1 MGIILLPV
9 SILRKFRRNIIL
21 HISYIQSFFVL
32 SCIPLQNNPRIGTN
46 IRIVRAISIKSQK
59 IPMIFGLHTLM
70 IISARLHSIRQRFLK
85 LNSNLLLNYV
95 LILASPQVL
104 DLRYSMMILPP
115 ESWSFE
121 RLSNKR
127 KNRDLHTKIKSGF
140 AANQSLSFSFF

>member
-46 IRIVRAISIKSQK
+46 IRIVRAISINV
-59 IPMIFGLHTLM
+59 GLHTLM

-85 LNSNLLLNYV
+85 LNSNLLLNCV

-127 KNRDLHTKIKSGF
+127 GLYSKNL
-140 AANQSLSFSFF
+140 